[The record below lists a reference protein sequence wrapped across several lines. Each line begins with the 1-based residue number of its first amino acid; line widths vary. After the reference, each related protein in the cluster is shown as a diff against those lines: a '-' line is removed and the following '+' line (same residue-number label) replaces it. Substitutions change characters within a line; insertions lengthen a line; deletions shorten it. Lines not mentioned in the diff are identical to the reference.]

1 MSDENMMFAT
11 EEMQREASGSAE
23 DSTAEIATRKFLTFR
38 TDNLLFGVE
47 AENVVEIITNH
58 VITQVPMVPAYVRG
72 IINLRGQTIPLMDM
86 RLRLTVE
93 PRDNDCIIV
102 LNLNEMPIGILVD
115 TVCQIIDI
123 PVDTILPVPAHNAQ
137 KYVSG
142 MTTMPDGTGT
152 MLVLDCELL
161 LAE

>member
-11 EEMQREASGSAE
+11 EEMQRAAAESAE
-23 DSTAEIATRKFLTFR
+23 DNTAEIAMRKFLTFR
-38 TDNLLFGVE
+38 TDNLLFGVD

-58 VITQVPMVPAYVRG
+58 VITQVPMVPTYVRG

-86 RLRLTVE
+86 RLRLSAE

-102 LNLNEMPIGILVD
+102 LNLNEMPID

-123 PVDTILPVPAHNAQ
+123 PVDTILPVPVHNAQ

>member
-11 EEMQREASGSAE
+11 EEMQRAAAESAE
-23 DSTAEIATRKFLTFR
+23 DNTAEIAMRKFLTFR
-38 TDNLLFGVE
+38 TDNLLFGVD

-58 VITQVPMVPAYVRG
+58 VITQVPMVPTYVRG
-72 IINLRGQTIPLMDM
+72 IINLRGQAIPLMDM
-86 RLRLTVE
+86 RLRLSAE

-123 PVDTILPVPAHNAQ
+123 PVDTILPVPVHNAQ

>member
-11 EEMQREASGSAE
+11 EEMQRAAAESAE
-23 DSTAEIATRKFLTFR
+23 DNTAEIAMRKFLTFR
-38 TDNLLFGVE
+38 TDNLLFGVD

-58 VITQVPMVPAYVRG
+58 VITQVPMVPTYVRG

-86 RLRLTVE
+86 RLRLSAE

-123 PVDTILPVPAHNAQ
+123 PVDTILPVPVHNAQ